1 MKKKENHLSTRQNDC
16 DSYTSRSVTTESVLL
31 RTVSVLSY
39 NILLFQ
45 EYPDYKY
52 RPRKKMK
59 QVPGSPPSKPAKVGL
74 N

>member
-39 NILLFQ
+39 NIIIA
-45 EYPDYKY
+45 
-52 RPRKKMK
+52 
-59 QVPGSPPSKPAKVGL
+59 VSGIPGL
-74 N
+74 QIQT